1 MSLTAA
7 ENIESLVSRIKK
19 IDHQSERLIIAIAG
33 PPGAGKSTLAEAL
46 VCRLNTI
53 LPDKPAIILPMDGFH
68 YDNAIL
74 DEKGLRAKKGAPETF
89 DADGFIALVRRLR
102 TRSGAPVCDEIAIP
116 VFDRTQDLSRASAR
130 LIGLKHRL
138 IIIEGNYLLL
148 NRPPWSELVALFD
161 LKIFIAPPLPVIEER
176 LIRRWLDHG
185 LDQSA
190 AELRARGNDLANAAI
205 VLNESLPADIVLGS

>member
-1 MSLTAA
+1 MSSTT
-7 ENIESLVSRIKK
+7 ENLASLVSRMVET
-19 IDHQSERLIIAIAG
+19 DHRVERRIIAIAG

-46 VCRLNTI
+46 VLELNDA
-53 LPDKPAIILPMDGFH
+53 LPDKSAVVLPMDGFH

-102 TRSGAPVCDEIAIP
+102 SKSGLPVSDEIAVP
-116 VFDRTQDLSRASAR
+116 VFDRAQDLSRASAR
-130 LIGLKHRL
+130 LIRSHHRI

-148 NRPPWSELVALFD
+148 NRFPWSELPALFD

-176 LIRRWLDHG
+176 LIRRWLDYG
-185 LDQSA
+185 LDQKS
-190 AELRARGNDLANAAI
+190 AELRARGNDLVNAALI
-205 VLNESLPADIVLGS
+205 LNESLPADIVLGS

>member
-1 MSLTAA
+1 MSSTAESIA
-7 ENIESLVSRIKK
+7 SLVSRIKK
-19 IDHQSERLIIAIAG
+19 IDHQSERRIIAIAG

-46 VCRLNTI
+46 VRELNAA
-53 LPDKPAIILPMDGFH
+53 LPDEPAIVLPMDGFH

-74 DEKGLRAKKGAPETF
+74 DAKGLRSKKGAPETF

-102 TRSGAPVCDEIAIP
+102 TTSGSPVSDEIAVP

-130 LIGLKHRL
+130 LIGLQHRL
-138 IIIEGNYLLL
+138 IVIEGNYLLL
-148 NRPPWSELVALFD
+148 NRSPWSELAALFD

-176 LIRRWLDHG
+176 LIQRWLDHG

-190 AELRARGNDLANAAI
+190 AELRARGNDLVNAALI
-205 VLNESLPADIVLGS
+205 LNESLPADIVLGS

>member
-1 MSLTAA
+1 MSSTA
-7 ENIESLVSRIKK
+7 ESIESLVSRIKK
-19 IDHQSERLIIAIAG
+19 IDHRSERRIIAIAG

-46 VCRLNTI
+46 VRELNAA
-53 LPDKPAIILPMDGFH
+53 LPDEPAIVLPMDGFH

-74 DEKGLRAKKGAPETF
+74 DAKGLRAKKGAPETF

-102 TRSGAPVCDEIAIP
+102 TTSGSPVSDEIAVP

-138 IIIEGNYLLL
+138 IVIEGNYLLL
-148 NRPPWSELVALFD
+148 NRSPWSELAALFD

-176 LIRRWLDHG
+176 LIQRWLDHG

-190 AELRARGNDLANAAI
+190 AELRARENDLANAAI
-205 VLNESLPADIVLGS
+205 VLNESLPAEIILGS

>member
-1 MSLTAA
+1 MSSTA
-7 ENIESLVSRIKK
+7 ESIESLVSRIKK
-19 IDHQSERLIIAIAG
+19 IDHQSERRIIAIAG

-46 VCRLNTI
+46 VRELNAA
-53 LPDKPAIILPMDGFH
+53 LPDEPAIVLPMDGFH

-74 DEKGLRAKKGAPETF
+74 DDRGLLAKKGAPETF

-102 TRSGAPVCDEIAIP
+102 TTSGSPVSNEIAVP

-130 LIGLKHRL
+130 LIGRQHRL
-138 IIIEGNYLLL
+138 IVIEGNYLLL
-148 NRPPWSELVALFD
+148 NRSPWSELAALFD

-176 LIRRWLDHG
+176 LIQRWLDHG

-205 VLNESLPADIVLGS
+205 VLNESLPADIILGS

>member
-1 MSLTAA
+1 
-7 ENIESLVSRIKK
+7 
-19 IDHQSERLIIAIAG
+19 
-33 PPGAGKSTLAEAL
+33 
-46 VCRLNTI
+46 
-53 LPDKPAIILPMDGFH
+53 MDGFH

-74 DEKGLRAKKGAPETF
+74 DAKGLLAKKGAPETF

-102 TRSGAPVCDEIAIP
+102 TTSGSPVSDEIAVP

-130 LIGLKHRL
+130 LIGRQHRL
-138 IIIEGNYLLL
+138 IVIEGNYLLL
-148 NRPPWSELVALFD
+148 NRSPWSELAALFE

-176 LIRRWLDHG
+176 LIQRWLDHG

-205 VLNESLPADIVLGS
+205 VLNESLPADIILGS